1 MLKLEKFDGKKVY
14 MFPSGEVATP
24 ERIINDFPAVEQFPH
39 VLEVNGDVCQA
50 VMSLNALRQSHNID
64 AKLTED
70 EAIQAIEDIINAPQ
84 PELDQTPSAEERI
97 AASLEFQNLM
107 MM

>member
-1 MLKLEKFDGKKVY
+1 MLRLEKFDGQKTY
-14 MFPSGEVATP
+14 MFPSGDIATP
-24 ERIINDFPAVEQFPH
+24 ERIKNDFPAVEHFTH
-39 VLEVNGDVCQA
+39 VLEINGDVCQA
-50 VMSLNALRQSHNID
+50 VMNLNALRQMHNIPD
-64 AKLTED
+64 ELSED

-84 PELDQTPSAEERI
+84 PEPEPTAEERI